1 MIAQNLGMLFSQI
14 ELFYFQKV
22 EAPMDLDQTLDL
34 MEVGRKKDLNQLSKI
49 YLSFMKSYLAINDK
63 MLIAINHKAIIQ
75 SEIYIPKIIEDLKL
89 IMEIIQNYEDRQDQY
104 PSQLAL
110 VLNWILATLTL
121 IIIQSKNNCYRV
133 IENLLLKLIKFSLK
147 IIYIPLKKVMIIFL
161 VLLQIELN
169 EEQPSDGQYWL
180 KMSEYQ
186 KAIKQPSKFFM
197 KNASSTEQF
206 YRRLILSQD
215 ENQMGQ
221 IIVVG
226 LLRGLVKTAGSV
238 SNNQQGVDIHREW
251 EEYYLNDSKLASADY
266 SKYKEQSNQQQDL
279 RTQKNE
285 VIDEFDRHRIVLNYA
300 ITEFLLLFLKQL
312 RNNCKVQC
320 SYLIQL
326 ITDANGVLVFLKFF
340 EKFNPQSISSTKIDY
355 DQIMCKQFGE
365 ANLYYLQ
372 QFFRQNQQLPYRLQ
386 RICNGIVKFQL
397 AIKKFP
403 GMFPE
408 NKKIKKY
415 SHLLLKIQILNFN
428 KKNLKLGNTMKL
440 ISEVYCKYKQN
451 TKNENKNISKQDQL
465 LDSLYKFEKCQD
477 KIYNCDIT
485 QSQEELRKLHL
496 DHNNYHYNN
505 TIDSIPVYNDAEPN
519 YKQNDYL
526 EKLQNQPIDHDFI
539 SKYEEWLEENVWDY
553 YD

>member
-14 ELFYFQKV
+14 ELFYIQKA
-22 EAPMDLDQTLDL
+22 EAPLDLDQTLDI

-49 YLSFMKSYLAINDK
+49 YLSFMKSYLAVNDK

-75 SEIYIPKIIEDLKL
+75 SEIYIPKMIEDLKL

-110 VLNWILATLTL
+110 VLNWILATLIL
-121 IIIQSKNNCYRV
+121 IIIQCKNNCYRT
-133 IENLLLKLIKFSLK
+133 IETLLLKLIKFSLK

-161 VLLQIELN
+161 VLLQLELN
-169 EEQPSDGQYWL
+169 EELPSDGQYWL

-186 KAIKQPSKFFM
+186 KAIKQASKFFM
-197 KNASSTEQF
+197 KNASNTEQF
-206 YRRLILSQD
+206 YRRLILSQE

-266 SKYKEQSNQQQDL
+266 AKYKEQSNQQQDL
-279 RTQKNE
+279 RNQKNE
-285 VIDEFDRHRIVLNYA
+285 VIDEFDRHRIVLNYV
-300 ITEFLLLFLKQL
+300 ITEFLLLFLKKL

-340 EKFNPQSISSTKIDY
+340 EKFNPQTISQTKIDY
-355 DQIMCKQFGE
+355 DQLNTQQILEQCVS
-365 ANLYYLQ
+365 NLVKLIYITCNNFSDKINNYLID
-372 QFFRQNQQLPYRLQ
+372 Y
-386 RICNGIVKFQL
+386 KEYL

-451 TKNENKNISKQDQL
+451 SKNENKNISKQDQL

-477 KIYNCDIT
+477 KIYNCDII
-485 QSQEELRKLHL
+485 QSQEELRKLHF
-496 DHNNYHYNN
+496 DYNNHHYNN
-505 TIDSIPVYNDAEPN
+505 TIDSIPAYHDVEPN

-539 SKYEEWLEENVWDY
+539 SKYEEWLEENVWEY